1 MSTKA
6 GKKRI
11 SISADKDIEEAL
23 TQAAKRDGVLVTT
36 KATELLRLAL
46 ELEEDMALASLAE
59 QRTKRPAKFL
69 SHDQVWKHFK

>member
-1 MSTKA
+1 MSTKVS
-6 GKKRI
+6 KKRI

-46 ELEEDMALASLAE
+46 ELEEDMALAYLAE
-59 QRTKRPAKFL
+59 QRLAKKAKPL
-69 SHDQVWKHFK
+69 THDQVWKHFK